1 MQGPRPQ
8 QILRRT
14 NSKSK
19 GKAIKGLFR
28 EIITDFNFLF
38 VYLKVDIWLKN
49 KKYKNDYSQSFL
61 FLQQLSLFEVL
72 VDFIPEKA
80 IMLRLF
86 LYLFLPFRPCELAV
100 YTYHVFKVFKGEY
113 SGSFIQNKLR

>member
-80 IMLRLF
+80 IMLRPF
-86 LYLFLPFRPCELAV
+86 LSLFLPFRPCELAV
-100 YTYHVFKVFKGEY
+100 YTYHVFKVVKGEY
-113 SGSFIQNKLR
+113 YGSFIQNKLR